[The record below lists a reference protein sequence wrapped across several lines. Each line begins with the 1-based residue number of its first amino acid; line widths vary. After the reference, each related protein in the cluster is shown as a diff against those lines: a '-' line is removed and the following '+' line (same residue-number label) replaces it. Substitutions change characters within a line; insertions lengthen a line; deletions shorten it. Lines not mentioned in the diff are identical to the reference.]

1 MKNSP
6 DRSSALLAGSLPR
19 AVLLLAGPMFISSV
33 LQNAQSLIDLYWVGR
48 LGPVSVAAL
57 ALSGAVLMALF
68 PVQMGL
74 ATGTVA
80 LVSRAYGAGDARRAS
95 AFAAQSLSLGV
106 GIGLLLGLA
115 CLPWLG
121 TICTLL
127 GAEPD
132 VTAEAIRYLRP
143 SLAGMS
149 LGLVL
154 FLANSAMQA
163 SGNTVVPMAA
173 MLAANL
179 LNLVLDPLFIFGW
192 GPLPG
197 FGVAGAAWAT
207 LLAQALAALGLL
219 LLMVSGR
226 THLHPALPDFRPVWR
241 DGLSLLRIGLPSMAQ
256 MSSRSIMGLVF
267 FRVIARFGTFVV
279 AGYGIGM
286 RWHMVLLMPCFV
298 LANAAATLVG
308 QNLGAGQ
315 PQRARRAAWCSTG
328 LVLAIV
334 AASVGLLF
342 AFTGKAVALFDQ
354 TPEVVAIGSG
364 FLRVVSPF
372 YLLAGVS
379 IVLDRALN
387 GAGCTVSTMLF
398 TIVTLWGLQVPLAFL
413 FSGSLPQW
421 EWTRLF
427 SRWFDPPVQ
436 GVWWA
441 MNTATALHAV
451 MSVAW
456 FSAGRWM
463 HKRV

>member
-19 AVLLLAGPMFISSV
+19 I
-33 LQNAQSLIDLYWVGR
+33 
-48 LGPVSVAAL
+48 
-57 ALSGAVLMALF
+57 
-68 PVQMGL
+68 
-74 ATGTVA
+74 GTV
-80 LVSRAYGAGDARRAS
+80 
-95 AFAAQSLSLGV
+95 
-106 GIGLLLGLA
+106 
-115 CLPWLG
+115 
-121 TICTLL
+121 CTLL
-127 GAEPD
+127 GAAPD
-132 VTAEAIRYLRP
+132 VAAEAIRYLRP

-154 FLANSAMQA
+154 FLANSALQA

-179 LNLVLDPLFIFGW
+179 LNLLLAPIFIFGW
-192 GPLPG
+192 GPMPV

-207 LLAQALAALGLL
+207 LLAQAIAGLGL
-219 LLMVSGR
+219 
-226 THLHPALPDFRPVWR
+226 
-241 DGLSLLRIGLPSMAQ
+241 I
-256 MSSRSIMGLVF
+256 
-267 FRVIARFGTFVV
+267 
-279 AGYGIGM
+279 
-286 RWHMVLLMPCFV
+286 LLMPCFV

-398 TIVTLWGLQVPLAFL
+398 TL
-413 FSGSLPQW
+413 
-421 EWTRLF
+421 
-427 SRWFDPPVQ
+427 
-436 GVWWA
+436 
-441 MNTATALHAV
+441 ALHVV

-456 FSAGRWM
+456 FSMGRWM